1 MVQSQIDRFEKNIR
15 KRLHNFDGPQEAA
28 EDLRSEYEENGFNL
42 DPDMLADLAE
52 AVARLVAEEK
62 PVKYLRRNSIIAERT
77 DWYSGPSN
85 SDRHWPA
92 LSNYLE
98 FTKKWNGDTVRSID
112 ETSTEIV
119 SYLGDPSQAEFSCR
133 GLVVGFVQSGKTANM
148 TAVIAKA
155 VDSGYNL
162 IIVLGGVTN
171 KLRAQTQ
178 RRLEKDVVARHRVF
192 WGALTTPEDDGDFS
206 LPTNRAFT
214 MPTDDGAQF
223 IVMKKEGSRLRA
235 LRKTIDKTPQVV
247 KDKLKVLIID
257 DECDQASVNSA
268 KGEYDMTK
276 INEAIREVLARF
288 QAISY
293 VGYTATPFANVF
305 IDPYPNNPAD
315 LDDLYPK
322 DFITSLPRPN
332 GYFGTSDVFG
342 TSDADSSEKDM
353 VRILVQGEEDR
364 LRPTSMKEKESFRPE
379 LTENLKNAVLWFL
392 ATCAIRRLRGHEGHH
407 MSMLVHSSQ
416 FVIQHRYMA
425 ELLQSWLEAE
435 ASDLIAGNGAVAD
448 CFDELVEY
456 ERTRTFRDNHDCI
469 PETLQQIRSEL
480 QNVLDALEFAVE
492 NGESDMRLDY
502 ENGPKTYIAIG
513 GTVLARGLTL
523 EGLAVSFFLRTSK
536 QYDTLLQMGR
546 WFGYRP
552 GYDDLPRLW
561 TTDDLVSKFRSLAT
575 IEEEIRDDIANYR
588 EHNLSPVDFAVRV
601 RAIPGMAITS
611 ASKMKHAL
619 RTSMS
624 YEGEHVQTI
633 RFDHKTADVVKGNWR
648 AAVDLINT
656 ASAQG
661 KRNVNKDHLFHE
673 VPIEA
678 VRRFLRE
685 THISEHHM
693 TLKKQ
698 HLWDYLD
705 KMESTL
711 TSWNVAVLKPN
722 TKTTSSKDL
731 GPLGPVS
738 TFRRSRLK
746 DGPDSYADIK
756 ALMSKRDILIDVED
770 VAAASAGKPDSWN
783 AYKGLRPAI
792 PLLLIYPIDASSP
805 EKDGSKTRI
814 PLDATDDLI
823 GFGIV
828 FPGLKDRSGGYFQVD
843 LDAPSQDQ
851 LEEDVDVVAEV
862 EGA

>member
-1 MVQSQIDRFEKNIR
+1 MQTQIDRFEKNIR
-15 KRLHNFDGPQEAA
+15 KRLRNFDGPQEAA
-28 EDLRSEYEENGFNL
+28 DDLRAEYEENGFIL
-42 DPDMLADLAE
+42 DGPMLADLAE
-52 AVARLVAEEK
+52 AVSRLNAEEK
-62 PVKYLRRNSIIAERT
+62 PVKYLRRNSIICERT
-77 DWYSGPSN
+77 DWYCGPSN
-85 SDRHWPA
+85 NDKHWPA

-98 FTKKWNGDTVRSID
+98 FAKKWNGDTVRSID

-119 SYLGDPSQAEFSCR
+119 SYLGDPSKDDFSCR

-155 VDSGYNL
+155 VDAGYNL

-178 RRLEKDVVARHRVF
+178 RRLEKDVVARHRIF
-192 WGALTTPEDDGDFS
+192 WEALTTPEDDGDFS

-214 MPTDDGAQF
+214 MPKDDGAQF

-268 KGEYDMTK
+268 KGEFDMTK

-288 QAISY
+288 KAVSY

-305 IDPYPNNPAD
+305 IDPYPNNPD
-315 LDDLYPK
+315 NLDDLYPK
-322 DFITSLPRPN
+322 DFITSLPRPI

-342 TSDADSSEKDM
+342 TSDADSGEKDM
-353 VRILVQGEEDR
+353 VRLLTQGEEDR

-379 LTENLKNAVLWFL
+379 LTENLRNAVLWFL
-392 ATCAIRRLRGHEGHH
+392 ATCAIRRLRGHADQH

-416 FVIQHRYMA
+416 FVMQHRYMA
-425 ELLQSWLEAE
+425 ELLKSWLDAE
-435 ASDLIAGNGAVAD
+435 VSDLVAGKGDVAGRFGD
-448 CFDELVEY
+448 LIEY
-456 ERTRTFRDNHDCI
+456 ERTRTFREGHDSI
-469 PETLQQIRSEL
+469 PETLQEIRSEL
-480 QNVLDALEFAVE
+480 PNVLEALEFAVE

-552 GYDDLPRLW
+552 DYDDLPRLW

-575 IEEEIRDDIANYR
+575 IEEEIRDDIANYQ
-588 EHNLSPVDFAVRV
+588 EHNLTPVDFAVRI

-633 RFDHKTADVVKGNWR
+633 RFDHKTADVVRGNWR
-648 AAVDLINT
+648 VAADLIET
-656 ASAQG
+656 AMAQG
-661 KRNVNKDHLFHE
+661 KRNVDKDYLFHD

-678 VRRFLRE
+678 VRRYLRE

-693 TLKKQ
+693 TLKQQ
-698 HLWDYLD
+698 HLLDYLD
-705 KMESTL
+705 KMETTL
-711 TSWNVAVLKPN
+711 ASWNVAVLNPN
-722 TKTTSSKDL
+722 TKTTSSKEL
-731 GPLGPVS
+731 GPLGHVN

-746 DGPDSYADIK
+746 DGPDGYADIK

-770 VAAASAGKPDSWN
+770 PAAASAGKPDSWN
-783 AYKGLRPAI
+783 AYKNLRPAI
-792 PLLLIYPIDASSP
+792 PLLVIYPIDAASP
-805 EKDGSKTRI
+805 EKEGSTTRV

-851 LEEDVDVVAEV
+851 LEEEIDAVAEV
-862 EGA
+862 EGT

>member
-1 MVQSQIDRFEKNIR
+1 MQTQIDRFEKNIR
-15 KRLHNFDGPQEAA
+15 KRLRNFDGPQEAA
-28 EDLRSEYEENGFNL
+28 DDLRAEYEENGFIL
-42 DPDMLADLAE
+42 DGPMLADLAE
-52 AVARLVAEEK
+52 AVSRLNAEEK
-62 PVKYLRRNSIIAERT
+62 PVKYLRRNSIICERT
-77 DWYSGPSN
+77 DWYCGPSN
-85 SDRHWPA
+85 NDKHWPA

-98 FTKKWNGDTVRSID
+98 FAKKWNGDTVRSID

-119 SYLGDPSQAEFSCR
+119 SYLGDPSKDDFSCR

-155 VDSGYNL
+155 VDAGYNL

-178 RRLEKDVVARHRVF
+178 RRLEKDVVARHRIF
-192 WGALTTPEDDGDFS
+192 WEALTTPEDDGDFS

-214 MPTDDGAQF
+214 MPKDDGAQF

-268 KGEYDMTK
+268 KGEFDMTK

-288 QAISY
+288 KAVSY

-305 IDPYPNNPAD
+305 IDPYPNNPD
-315 LDDLYPK
+315 KLDDLYPK
-322 DFITSLPRPN
+322 DFITSLPRPI

-342 TSDADSSEKDM
+342 TSDADSGEKDM
-353 VRILVQGEEDR
+353 VRLLTQGEEDR

-379 LTENLKNAVLWFL
+379 LTKNLRNAVLWFL
-392 ATCAIRRLRGHEGHH
+392 VTCAIRRLRGHADQH

-416 FVIQHRYMA
+416 FVMQHRYMA
-425 ELLQSWLEAE
+425 ELLKSWLDAE
-435 ASDLIAGNGAVAD
+435 VSDLVAGKGDVAGR
-448 CFDELVEY
+448 FDDLIEY
-456 ERTRTFRDNHDCI
+456 ERTRTFREGHDSI
-469 PETLQQIRSEL
+469 PETLQEIRSEL
-480 QNVLDALEFAVE
+480 PNVLEALEFAVE

-552 GYDDLPRLW
+552 DYDDLPRLW

-575 IEEEIRDDIANYR
+575 IEEEIRDDIANYQ
-588 EHNLSPVDFAVRV
+588 EHNLTPVDFAVRI

-633 RFDHKTADVVKGNWR
+633 RFDHKTADVVRGNWLV
-648 AAVDLINT
+648 AADLIET
-656 ASAQG
+656 AMAQG
-661 KRNVNKDHLFHE
+661 KRNVDKDYLFHD

-678 VRRFLRE
+678 VRRYLRE

-693 TLKKQ
+693 TLKQQ
-698 HLWDYLD
+698 HLLDYLD
-705 KMESTL
+705 KMETAL
-711 TSWNVAVLKPN
+711 ASWNVAVLNPN
-722 TKTTSSKDL
+722 TKTTSSKEL
-731 GPLGPVS
+731 GPLGHVN

-746 DGPDSYADIK
+746 DGPDGYADIK

-770 VAAASAGKPDSWN
+770 PTAASAGKPDSWN
-783 AYKGLRPAI
+783 AYKNLRPAI
-792 PLLLIYPIDASSP
+792 PLLVIYPIDAASP
-805 EKDGSKTRI
+805 EKEGSTTRV

-851 LEEDVDVVAEV
+851 LEEEIDAVAEV
-862 EGA
+862 EGT